1 MTSRGALWI
10 EGARIRTLPA
20 ALAPVVIG
28 AACAAH
34 LNAFDWSL
42 SVMALQVALFLQ
54 IGVNYSNDY
63 SDGIRGTDE
72 HRIGPPRLT
81 ASGQVAP
88 TTVLVVSLVFYALAG
103 ISGIAVV
110 ALSNTWWL
118 LGAGVAAILAAWFY
132 TGGKNPYGY
141 MGVGLS
147 EILVFVFFGLMATV
161 GTTYVQT
168 STTPWWVWLLA
179 SGIGCISV
187 SLLIVNN
194 TRDIATDSVAGKKT
208 LCVRLGDTVSRRIY
222 NVLLGVAVLF
232 YVVVVAFIDVQ
243 GVPAIIFGVVLA
255 LFGATLGHR
264 MLGAHSR
271 IDFLGLLRDTG
282 LYAVIY
288 ASVIAVL
295 FIMG

>member
-118 LGAGVAAILAAWFY
+118 LGAGIAAILAAWFY

-222 NVLLGVAVLF
+222 YSLLGTSLIL
-232 YVVVVAFIDVQ
+232 YGIVVVALDLQI
-243 GVPAIIFGVVLA
+243 GLVLV
-255 LFGATLGHR
+255 LGLVAGNLGQR
-264 MLGAHSR
+264 MLHAHSR
-271 IDFLGLLRDTG
+271 VQFLALLRDTG
-282 LYAVIY
+282 LF
-288 ASVIAVL
+288 AVL
-295 FIMG
+295 YAAVVTTVLMIG